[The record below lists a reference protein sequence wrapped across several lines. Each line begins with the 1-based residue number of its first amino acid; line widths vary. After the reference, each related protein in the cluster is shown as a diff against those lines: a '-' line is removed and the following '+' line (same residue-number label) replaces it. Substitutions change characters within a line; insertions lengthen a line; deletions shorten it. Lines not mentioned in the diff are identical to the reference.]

1 MLKVLR
7 QPEIHLQESF
17 DFLNYLVS
25 EQAKCNFYSENKI
38 SSDEFKSSDYQTNS
52 QCSQQDS
59 DARRF
64 ISVKVKPFRPGQG
77 LGRIVVPMYEQQEH
91 DEQKKTL
98 PGAKTLS
105 TMTQKDFN
113 QTLEVEEQK
122 EIDDASRK
130 IRVSDQNRFGNLSK
144 TRNTS

>member
-25 EQAKCNFYSENKI
+25 EQAKSNFYSENKI

-52 QCSQQDS
+52 QCSQRDP
-59 DARRF
+59 DVKRF
-64 ISVKVKPFRPGQG
+64 ISAKVKPFRPGQG
-77 LGRIVVPMYEQQEH
+77 LGRIVVPMYEQQER

-98 PGAKTLS
+98 PGAKTL
-105 TMTQKDFN
+105 TQKDCN
-113 QTLEVEEQK
+113 QTLELEEQK
-122 EIDDASRK
+122 EIDDASK
-130 IRVSDQNRFGNLSK
+130 EIRVSDQNRYGNLSK
-144 TRNTS
+144 TRSTS

>member
-7 QPEIHLQESF
+7 RPEIHLQESF

-25 EQAKCNFYSENKI
+25 EQAKRDFYSENKI
-38 SSDEFKSSDYQTNS
+38 NSDEFKSSDHQTNS

-64 ISVKVKPFRPGQG
+64 ISVKVKLGQG
-77 LGRIVVPMYEQQEH
+77 LRRIVVPMYEQQEH
-91 DEQKKTL
+91 DDKKKTL
-98 PGAKTLS
+98 PGTKTTTSSL
-105 TMTQKDFN
+105 TQKDFN
-113 QTLEVEEQK
+113 QTLEVEELK

-130 IRVSDQNRFGNLSK
+130 IRVSDQNRYGNLSK
-144 TRNTS
+144 TRKTS